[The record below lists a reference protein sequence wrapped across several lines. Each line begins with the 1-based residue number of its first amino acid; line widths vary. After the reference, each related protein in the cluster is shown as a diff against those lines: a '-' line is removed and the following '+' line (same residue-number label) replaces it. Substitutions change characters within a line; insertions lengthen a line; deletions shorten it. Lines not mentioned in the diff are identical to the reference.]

1 MRRSI
6 GITSVL
12 IAILVDAGGGV
23 AQPVI
28 QSERQTTPMA
38 VEKRAV
44 GEAGARPVAP
54 SREAM
59 QRAPAMLTWGR
70 RLELANVAR
79 QALGLVELRS
89 LTSQEPVLVTPGKTS
104 DTKGPIGLTVFAH
117 NARKFGGPLWAEI
130 PIGSVSPDFS
140 SPSQPYLE
148 LHLMGPSALYVIS
161 CQAYSLDSAQVTF
174 VFSRLLQSGGLRMET
189 AGDQSGYVHY
199 AFQGSGQDGAI
210 VNLAAYGNPGTWR
223 FHVCTV
229 TRAD

>member
-6 GITSVL
+6 GITIAL
-12 IAILVDAGGGV
+12 IAVLVDTGGV
-23 AQPVI
+23 LGQPII
-28 QSERQTTPMA
+28 QSERQAIPMA

-44 GEAGARPVAP
+44 GEAGVRPVAP
-54 SREAM
+54 TREAL
-59 QRAPAMLTWGR
+59 QRAPTMLTWGR
-70 RLELANVAR
+70 RLELANTAR

-89 LTSQEPVLVTPGKTS
+89 LTAQEPVLVTPGKTYDAKS
-104 DTKGPIGLTVFAH
+104 PVGLTVFAH

-130 PIGSVSPDFS
+130 AIGSVTPDFS

-148 LHLMGPSALYVIS
+148 LHLMGPGALYVIS

-189 AGDQSGYVHY
+189 TGDPSGYVHY
-199 AFQGSGQDGAI
+199 AFQGSGPDGAI

-223 FHVCTV
+223 FHVCTA